1 MGSEVLDGNYIG
13 SFPDG
18 EEVIGLRVS
27 DGEFICEGARIHK
40 GDLVIGTNKATYRI
54 PVKTLPFL
62 GIHPI
67 RNWEPF
73 VLFRKSARP
82 T

>member
-1 MGSEVLDGNYIG
+1 MEKELLGRFIG
-13 SFPDG
+13 TFPDD
-18 EEVIGLRVS
+18 EEVIGVRVYE
-27 DGEFICEGARIHK
+27 GNLLICEGARIYK

-54 PVKTLPFL
+54 PARTLPFL

-67 RNWEPF
+67 RDWAPF
-73 VLFRKSARP
+73 LLFRKPP